1 MAERK
6 MRDYEVSIWS
16 LQDDFIAVLKTAYVE
31 NKGQISEPKITLK
44 TDGTQNIRFSIPMYL
59 YQDGVRV
66 ANPAWYNT
74 RNGNLIINMRKI
86 KVIFNKY
93 TEDERIFDFMI
104 TKVTERHEDDEL
116 YCDVEAEG
124 LAFNELGKT
133 GYKISL
139 SSQQFYDED
148 YELTKKQASA
158 NNSEIVDGEAS
169 EPEQLHA
176 TIDYWLKKMNLQ
188 PVPTDN
194 KLINANTWYYVIK
207 MDWSSY
213 ADGNDTEKRAEDK
226 IYEEPYVSSWQSND
240 ENSTVLVPKAVETY
254 KEKERLLDVEES
266 NIYNLTQT
274 LAETFG
280 VFCRYEYLY
289 DDNYHIIGR
298 RIIFYNNYMQEKL
311 GYLSLTYPTSTNSIS
326 REIDSN
332 DTITKLYVK
341 PVTNVN
347 SDSGWSTITNVGAN
361 KSMEDYILNF
371 EYMHDTGAI
380 TADQY
385 AEIKKYEEAMHNY
398 NTQML
403 PLEQKIEGLNA
414 RLPEVEGQKA
424 LAKTAKQ
431 LDQERL
437 TAANGLLDQLDIEDG
452 NNDGRISINPATPVT
467 VIGLEDSSKNDG
479 SYYITLSDK
488 GIYLD
493 TLKIYRD
500 FDIVKRELKDQIQT
514 GIPEYDEFGN
524 LYRIR
529 NLYYNSMVGE
539 NESHL
544 LYLTYDYTPKTYYDN
559 VVKTWEDRLA
569 KDTADE
575 QRLGIEVDRI
585 KEELEECNT
594 QLQTLLDNKQK
605 AVTDFETMM
614 GPALR
619 EGYWQPDNYKDY
631 GDKYIDTSE
640 GFFTTEEA
648 TTTAEEHQD
657 IFEAAQLYDKNFSG
671 HYAKLLWDETLFDD
685 EVKNYYEF
693 GVNLEKKYYPCI
705 ELTPSIIE
713 ILNQS
718 IETTSDTKKIDQLS
732 FLFYNSKAVT
742 TGQRDVKNRQAFS
755 LGSQMQLGF
764 IKKITGTSGELATET
779 FSATPVLILTGA
791 DTLDEKTSLL
801 LQQIKS
807 EISDKP
813 VETETTMVFSKLP
826 TSVSTSLYSTGE
838 DPDSTF
844 LSIVTLADYGQL
856 TQISGSYNEETDT
869 AKYTFKRTTR
879 TYEGGNKIVL
889 PSSWGANDDII
900 IKGFSDDIFEPNQP
914 HFQGY
919 TYREGKQDQTVKT
932 TVEYTDTNATCIYYL
947 YCYDDNNVLLSTKQL
962 SITGEQISIKNYI
975 SDIELSTI
983 AYVKLA
989 FVTEKVLK
997 KTPTFTVKTTFK
1009 TFTKKFSA
1017 DPVLGRLVTRNQAN
1031 NIKMVE
1037 EENYLYDETKPAE
1050 EQITV
1055 QWAEDKPI
1063 IYPRIE
1069 IDSLFLK
1076 TSDQELVIQYNGETL
1091 KNYEDYYITSRENK
1105 YYITFKPD
1113 FIIRHADKDGNILNG
1128 QLLIKYTLSNADTSI
1143 YLDALQVA
1151 KENSRP
1157 KISYQV
1163 RPSMVNEDFIYN
1175 DYDKLARIVNIND
1188 IDLNF
1193 ENVQGYISDIDLDLD
1208 EPWNDS
1214 VTVQNYKSKFED
1226 LFSTIVAQTEAMKKS
1241 EYTISL
1247 AGSLFMSNGQLSGQ
1261 VVQDSLKKVD
1271 LNYAFNNGKLT
1282 IDDRNGI
1289 IGLSDA
1295 GVVAMRGGGIFTATE
1310 KDSDGNWIW
1319 NTGIVPQGINA
1330 DLITTGQLDTNRIK
1344 IYAGDRAQF
1353 QLNGKGLYAY
1363 KLFAQDTDLSAGMSA
1378 AVRSNLTFDG
1388 LDPTQYV
1395 VFNSEGLFL
1404 TADRGAVVLNENR
1417 SDFVTV
1423 MNKVNRVEIS
1433 WDGLV
1438 LRNYDGAK
1446 TLYADPDT
1454 GNLFLAGTVY
1464 ADSFHIIPKIYDTG
1478 EYGEPLTLTD
1488 YVTKGLRMELD
1499 DHIQTNEK
1507 LLDMFAQAGKAINDA
1522 LAGREDQ
1529 YEEGTAGDRIYNQ
1542 IQQLDF
1548 YTPQTHEIISGK
1560 PKPTK
1565 DVIVGDILIVKDNT
1579 TGNEI
1584 ERYIATT
1591 TPDSNHTNVWTR
1603 VYDGRIQSIDGAKI
1617 DIDGYN
1623 GAINI
1628 LAQSHIDLSG
1638 GDINITGNKSVNIGS
1653 KWVNIAGNNGGINIV
1668 NDTITN
1674 ATSANG
1680 TQLANSRIA
1689 LDQHGITMHS
1699 SRIEMIAAA
1708 SGNGAGMILNP
1719 ETGIDFASTSK
1730 IMFHAEE
1737 VMKMPDKYTY
1747 TGSDGKEYK
1756 NKPTTDEK
1764 GDLTDAGLAW
1774 QRDYYDRSKAS
1785 LLLQHDNIRFG
1796 ILDGN
1801 NTGSIVDITK
1811 EHLLMSSASDY
1822 TLIQSSNKDNKV
1834 ESADGS
1840 AVEITKKSIYL
1851 ASKDGTNAGVVSIK
1865 PDGVLIG
1872 QVGGSGRTGE
1882 GGFINITRNRLEI
1895 ASGGNLYID
1904 ANNIKLDST
1913 RGSGKGEE
1921 PSDEVLERLSELE
1934 AKELDPEQELTV
1946 DEQNELKTLLNQAD
1960 VGFRLGTEQE
1970 PKLKFAHGNLY
1981 IQGAIH
1987 ATSLF
1992 VGAKYNEDQD
2002 YGSMADAVNGVI
2014 GEDVTDKVQDFIK
2027 TYDIQ
2032 RGQLIF
2038 TDKKNPATIKESP
2051 TSENY
2056 KYKLY
2061 TGDLWYETKTDGQIV
2076 IHQWKTTEGANEG
2089 SNDGGWI
2096 MVMSPLRTFRT
2107 EKKNLKPAPNS
2118 GILSI
2123 DQIVTDYHT
2132 GDLWYKENDQGIIEL
2147 RRANKDMIPD
2157 KGYQGDDWDL
2167 IDTRSGSTI
2176 FTNTSNNV
2184 PQNPRDGDIW
2194 YCMDSNGTVV
2204 VKQYDSTSSSKWK
2217 EVKTEAQIFTDTPH
2231 NYKAGDI
2238 WYDSSQGQNQV
2249 VIKVA
2254 TTTATNANYN
2264 PDHWKEANISNA
2276 PKTFVT
2282 HDAQHIAPKDWPTN
2296 YKIHD
2301 MWYNITDTGITIY
2314 EAKGITYTSRNNNNP
2329 PAWKTFIDIDW
2340 TTNTLAFPAGASTYM
2355 KDSEPSEAQ
2364 IGDIWYQTNGD
2375 NNQINLYRKTNTRE
2389 EWTNNLQRIDKGIRS
2404 GSSTSAT
2411 SKDGIYYRNNTGDSR
2426 GNGWYRKLNDGD
2438 TNVFENWDGPLDNI
2452 IELTQYED
2460 GYTDSQTNNKYYVI
2474 KGVRKLYQANQNGD
2488 PVWTQID
2495 LPSGADGVHT
2505 YRCTATEASAE
2516 SDTPVPKGVTN
2527 AHEGDMWYRIAT
2539 GDGSDTEYIVDIYR
2553 YNETTQKWVSVA
2565 PKKITGAKLTVDA
2578 QRGEIKLAA
2587 SNTIEITAGQE
2598 LKISTVRDNSNPNPN
2613 GILTL
2618 DSTRIDI
2625 VSSDFNIYK
2634 LVPVESN
2641 TSTGSEGQN
2650 GSGSGQTTP
2659 LVMQRA
2665 STPSLTINNTG
2676 INMQDDTSFV
2686 VNSGVVQITGNTTDK
2701 NSNRIAF
2708 GYKTASYTEEGET
2721 ITVPVYDVEI
2731 TNEGITSD
2739 TGNFKYLTANTKR
2752 VLTTNDL
2759 NYPIFIS
2766 PKPELRSDSFI
2777 WVSPQQ
2783 NVPGGTDT
2791 VLVNMWSSAKQYS
2804 STYTDSEYV
2813 TPRTDIVDGETNH
2826 NPDLPNGTLIH
2837 WRNNGLSELIKTPE
2851 LFEKARWLDIGTY
2864 TFTDVGGVNSNFI
2877 GAPDTYHYQFTINL
2891 MGVFSDSYIGGS
2903 VINAMSDGIAI
2914 AKVMLVNPSN
2924 NNTVVLKDSG
2934 PRWFKINTT
2943 TQILAEGD
2951 SPVSLLDND
2960 GNLTV
2965 QIYMNLSLWTDP
2977 DGDNSLYCRIMDG
2990 TDSKKHYYSL
3000 GKIGYVI
3007 KKFPAGYTAIGA
3019 PEVITYLDG
3028 ATKKGD
3034 MQISIRPKYKQYLTQ
3049 KEVGG
3054 KKVIPC
3060 QVYYITN
3067 EL

>member
-1 MAERK
+1 

-86 KVIFNKY
+86 KAIFNKY
-93 TEDERIFDFMI
+93 TEDEKIFDFMI
-104 TKVTERHEDDEL
+104 TKVTERHEDDQL

-148 YELTKKQASA
+148 YELTKQQASA
-158 NNSEIVDGEAS
+158 NNSEIIDGEAQ

-213 ADGNDTEKRAEDK
+213 ADGNDIEKRAEDK
-226 IYEEPYVSSWQSND
+226 IYEEPYVSSWQSSD
-240 ENSTVLVPKAVETY
+240 DNSTVLVPKAVETY

-289 DDNYHIIGR
+289 DDNYHITGR

-403 PLEQKIEGLNA
+403 PLEQKMEGLNT
-414 RLPEVEGQKA
+414 RLPEVEGQLA
-424 LAKTAKQ
+424 LAKTAIQ
-431 LDQERL
+431 LDGERL
-437 TAANGLLDQLDIEDG
+437 TAANGLLNQLDIEDG
-452 NNDGRISINPATPVT
+452 QNDGRISIDPATPVT
-467 VIGLEDSSKNDG
+467 VIGLEDSSKGDG
-479 SYYITLSDK
+479 SYYITLADK

-493 TLKIYRD
+493 TLKIYRK
-500 FDIVKRELKDQIQT
+500 FDVVTRALSDSIET

-529 NLYYNSMVGE
+529 NLYYNIKQGE

-559 VVKTWEDRLA
+559 IVQTWTNRKA
-569 KDTADE
+569 KDEADRE
-575 QRLGIEVDRI
+575 RLDAEVANLKDSLAQN
-585 KEELEECNT
+585 KE
-594 QLQTLLDNKQK
+594 QLQVLLDTKKK
-605 AVTDFETMM
+605 AVADFETMM

-631 GDKYIDTSE
+631 GDKYIDTAK
-640 GFFTTEEA
+640 GFFTKEEA

-657 IFEAAQLYDKNFSG
+657 IFEAAQLYDKDFSG

-685 EVKNYYEF
+685 EIKNYYEF

-718 IETTSDTKKIDQLS
+718 ITTDSDTKKIDQLN

-742 TGQRDVKNRQAFS
+742 TDQRSIKDRQAFA

-764 IKKITGTSGELATET
+764 VKKITEASGELTTET
-779 FSATPVLILTGA
+779 FSAIPVLILTGA

-801 LQQIKS
+801 LQQIES
-807 EISDKP
+807 ETSKKP

-826 TSVSTSLYSTGE
+826 TSVSTSLYSTGK
-838 DPDSTF
+838 DPYSIS
-844 LSIVTLADYGQL
+844 SIVTLADYGQL
-856 TQISGSYNEETDT
+856 TQVSGSYNEETDT
-869 AKYTFKRTTR
+869 ANYTFKRTTR

-889 PSSWGANDDII
+889 PSSWGADDDII
-900 IKGFSDDIFEPNQP
+900 IKGFSDDIFEANQP

-919 TYREGKQDQTVKT
+919 VYSKGEQDQTVKT
-932 TVEYTDTNATCIYYL
+932 TVEYTDTNAKCIYYL

-962 SITGEQISIKNYI
+962 SITGEQISIKEYI
-975 SDIELSTI
+975 SEPESSNI

-1017 DPVLGRLVTRNQAN
+1017 EPVLGRLVTRNQAN
-1031 NIKMVE
+1031 NTKTVE
-1037 EENYLYDETKPAE
+1037 EENYLYDETQPAE
-1050 EQITV
+1050 EQITI
-1055 QWAEDKPI
+1055 QWVEDTPI

-1076 TSDQELVIQYNGETL
+1076 TSDQELVIQYKGETL

-1113 FIIRHADKDGNILNG
+1113 FIIRHADDDGKILTG

-1438 LRNYDGAK
+1438 LRNYDGDK

-1464 ADSFHIIPKIYDTG
+1464 ADSFHVIPKIYDTG

-1507 LLDMFAQAGKAINDA
+1507 LLDMFAQAGQAINDA

-1529 YEEGTAGDRIYNQ
+1529 YEEGTAGDIIYNQ

-1756 NKPTTDEK
+1756 NKPTIDEK
-1764 GDLTDAGLAW
+1764 GDLTAAGLAW

-1834 ESADGS
+1834 ESANGS
-1840 AVEITKKSIYL
+1840 VVEIKKDSIYL
-1851 ASKDGTNAGVVSIK
+1851 ASKNDTNAGVISIK

-1934 AKELDPEQELTV
+1934 AKELDPKQELTE
-1946 DEQNELKTLLNQAD
+1946 DEQNELKALLNQAD
-1960 VGFRLGTEQE
+1960 VGFRLGTEQD
-1970 PKLKFAHGNLY
+1970 PKLKFAHGNLIIDGTIY
-1981 IQGAIH
+1981 AR
-1987 ATSLF
+1987 SLF
-1992 VGAKYNEDQD
+1992 VGAELA
-2002 YGSMADAVNGVI
+2002 S
-2014 GEDVTDKVQDFIK
+2014 GETKSWKDKVQEEISTSVHVPTTTVRTTPLEPNSKDWPK
-2027 TYDIQ
+2027 NY
-2032 RGQLIF
+2032 
-2038 TDKKNPATIKESP
+2038 KKDDLLYIITNTGVTIYKAT
-2051 TSENY
+2051 ENY
-2056 KYKLY
+2056 TAARENQEWSDVK
-2061 TGDLWYETKTDGQIV
+2061 
-2076 IHQWKTTEGANEG
+2076 
-2089 SNDGGWI
+2089 NDW
-2096 MVMSPLRTFRT
+2096 
-2107 EKKNLKPAPNS
+2107 
-2118 GILSI
+2118 
-2123 DQIVTDYHT
+2123 
-2132 GDLWYKENDQGIIEL
+2132 
-2147 RRANKDMIPD
+2147 
-2157 KGYQGDDWDL
+2157 
-2167 IDTRSGSTI
+2167 
-2176 FTNTSNNV
+2176 
-2184 PQNPRDGDIW
+2184 
-2194 YCMDSNGTVV
+2194 
-2204 VKQYDSTSSSKWK
+2204 
-2217 EVKTEAQIFTDTPH
+2217 TDTGTYTAAAPGSQVFVGGTT
-2231 NYKAGDI
+2231 NPTNARAGDI
-2238 WYDSSQGQNQV
+2238 WYTESDGSVVVKRASLDSKTGNIVWNESVMTISSNTTHIGSDIPQSFKTGDYWYDTNGATV
-2249 VIKVA
+2249 KFWYAIKDNDGHC
-2254 TTTATNANYN
+2254 TR
-2264 PDHWKEANISNA
+2264 ANIATYFNLIQFSA
-2276 PKTFVT
+2276 PEGARTTMSDKMPIDFKT
-2282 HDAQHIAPKDWPTN
+2282 
-2296 YKIHD
+2296 
-2301 MWYNITDTGITIY
+2301 
-2314 EAKGITYTSRNNNNP
+2314 
-2329 PAWKTFIDIDW
+2329 
-2340 TTNTLAFPAGASTYM
+2340 
-2355 KDSEPSEAQ
+2355 
-2364 IGDIWYQTNGD
+2364 GDIWYDKPANGEIAIKQAQCNVED
-2375 NNQINLYRKTNTRE
+2375 VFNIISVRQITDAEWNTV
-2389 EWTNNLQRIDKGIRS
+2389 S
-2404 GSSTSAT
+2404 GFA
-2411 SKDGIYYRNNTGDSR
+2411 KNEYIYTT
-2426 GNGWYRKLNDGD
+2426 D
-2438 TNVFENWDGPLDNI
+2438 TN
-2452 IELTQYED
+2452 
-2460 GYTDSQTNNKYYVI
+2460 
-2474 KGVRKLYQANQNGD
+2474 KLYVTLYADGAA
-2488 PVWTQID
+2488 
-2495 LPSGADGVHT
+2495 PSGATFNSDSTNSNFDDYFHEITAPKNDIRNLTDKATDTVYYNKEINKVYKLKRTSKRPEDETVWQIQTLPGGADGNKT
-2505 YRCTATEASAE
+2505 YYGPAATRIVNGTSQIEDPIHPQNIEIDS
-2516 SDTPVPKGVTN
+2516 TK
-2527 AHEGDMWYRIAT
+2527 EGDLWYRTINHYKADGTVQYTDITHYRFVVAEIGSTTKKWWEPIAP
-2539 GDGSDTEYIVDIYR
+2539 
-2553 YNETTQKWVSVA
+2553 TQ
-2565 PKKITGAKLTVDA
+2565 ITGAALAVDSNA
-2578 QRGEIKLAA
+2578 GTITLKA
-2587 SNTIEITAGQE
+2587 SNTIELQGQ
-2598 LKISTVRDNSNPNPN
+2598 N
-2613 GILTL
+2613 LTL
-2618 DSTRIDI
+2618 AA
-2625 VSSDFNIYK
+2625 N
-2634 LVPVESN
+2634 
-2641 TSTGSEGQN
+2641 
-2650 GSGSGQTTP
+2650 SGELILRGPTIRLQHAD
-2659 LVMQRA
+2659 A
-2665 STPSLTINNTG
+2665 STPNVFENRLVINEQG
-2676 INMQDDTSFV
+2676 IEMNAGTNFI
-2686 VNSGVVQITGNTTDK
+2686 VNSGIVQITGSTTEEK
-2701 NSNRIAF
+2701 SNRIAF
-2708 GYKTASYTEEGET
+2708 GYRTTKHVLDMTGEEDENLE
-2721 ITVPVYDVEI
+2721 ITPTYDVEI
-2731 TNEGITSD
+2731 TNEGINSYS
-2739 TGNFKYLTANTKR
+2739 GKFSYLTVGAYS
-2752 VLTTNDL
+2752 VLTKKDFT
-2759 NYPIFIS
+2759 YP
-2766 PKPELRSDSFI
+2766 
-2777 WVSPQQ
+2777 
-2783 NVPGGTDT
+2783 
-2791 VLVNMWSSAKQYS
+2791 VLVGAEPEDRTEPIIWIVPTESSETTVVSSVWSTAKEFTSQIANDWIFTPGAYGIYSNDNSQAQYYLKFS
-2804 STYTDSEYV
+2804 
-2813 TPRTDIVDGETNH
+2813 P
-2826 NPDLPNGTLIH
+2826 NPNLREIIPD
-2837 WRNNGLSELIKTPE
+2837 
-2851 LFEKARWLDIGTY
+2851 
-2864 TFTDVGGVNSNFI
+2864 
-2877 GAPDTYHYQFTINL
+2877 PDTYINHTWAKYPVRIPFTGAPNQSTKFL
-2891 MGVFSDSYIGGS
+2891 GDGTAYYRYELVLNATGS
-2903 VINAMSDGIAI
+2903 VSGSINADYTKLSRACGLVKAI
-2914 AKVMLVNPSN
+2914 LRSSTGKTVILEQDNVLDMFFDRNSTVTVKLSCESLVN
-2924 NNTVVLKDSG
+2924 
-2934 PRWFKINTT
+2934 
-2943 TQILAEGD
+2943 
-2951 SPVSLLDND
+2951 LLDDFDND
-2960 GNLTV
+2960 ANALYLTL
-2965 QIYMNLSLWTDP
+2965 YLTLNLWTNP
-2977 DGDNSLYCRIMDG
+2977 SGGANYLSCAILKG
-2990 TDSKKHYYSL
+2990 TDNTIHYFTGGGVGHNYVTNGGITTAVGFYSVATL
-3000 GKIGYVI
+3000 GGDI
-3007 KKFPAGYTAIGA
+3007 K
-3019 PEVITYLDG
+3019 L
-3028 ATKKGD
+3028 
-3034 MQISIRPKYKQYLTQ
+3034 SIRPRYERYLNKQTLN
-3049 KEVGG
+3049 G
-3054 KKVIPC
+3054 KTVTPC
-3060 QVYYITN
+3060 KVYYL
-3067 EL
+3067 E